1 MINWGVRIK
10 NKQFWIG
17 MIPAAAIVAKN
28 VLAESGVE
36 IELTDLQQGI
46 AIGLNIVF
54 GIMALLGVAVDPTT
68 EGVGDSRQALTYEN
82 PKKKGA

>member
-17 MIPAAAIVAKN
+17 MIPAVAIVVRD

-46 AIGLNIVF
+46 ATGLNIIF
-54 GIMALLGVAVDPTT
+54 GVLAMIGVTVDPTT
-68 EGVGDSRQALTYEN
+68 EGIGDSRQALTYDE